1 MPRSPSLRLV
11 MSMTCCL
18 AGFGCGHNAPST
30 EELLARYPTP
40 IYSLTG
46 EPLNGGPLGRPKCE
60 DAQTAWAAR
69 VDADHDGFID
79 LDELLDNARAQF
91 AAMDLDHS
99 GALTSDQLSVYRKP
113 FALSPRTPPASTGTS
128 ADSDGATPDDS
139 QSAPQSGAH
148 RKKDPAADR
157 PLGLR
162 PPSSQP
168 DPVLAADS
176 NLDFKVTLDEYLAQQ
191 RESFTQLDKN
201 KDHRLSADELAVLC
215 HIRERAATR

>member
-11 MSMTCCL
+11 IAMTCCL
-18 AGFGCGHNAPST
+18 VGSGCGHDSPST
-30 EELLARYPTP
+30 EELLEKYPTP

-46 EPLNGGPLGRPKCE
+46 EPLNGGPLGQPKCE
-60 DAQTAWAAR
+60 DAQAAWASR

-79 LDELLDNARAQF
+79 LNELLDNARAQF
-91 AAMDLDHS
+91 TAMDLDHS
-99 GALTSDQLSVYRKP
+99 GALTSDQLSLYRKP
-113 FALSPRTPPASTGTS
+113 FTLTPRTPPASTENDATAPS
-128 ADSDGATPDDS
+128 DSP
-139 QSAPQSGAH
+139 SGAH
-148 RKKDPAADR
+148 HKKDSSADR
-157 PLGLR
+157 PQGIR
-162 PPSSQP
+162 PPTSQP

-201 KDHRLSADELAVLC
+201 KDHRLSSDELAVLC